1 LARYGSQRFAQT
13 PHPTKPAVSGG
24 KVLLR
29 VTAAGVTPLD
39 HTILSGNFPLAKA
52 PLVLG
57 NEGAG
62 VVEEG
67 GGTDF
72 PIGSR
77 VMFTGPYGVFED
89 GAYSEW
95 IALQKEHLCAIPE
108 GVDAVS
114 AAGIPVAYLTAQVAL
129 VVHQMYL
136 YKYTLHQCIRNAGP
150 DTAPVTSEVEK
161 QARGGCMMSGRLSGK
176 VCVITGTGGS
186 VGRAAAWA
194 FAREGASVVGCD
206 VNVAAAEATVEMVR
220 AQGGTMISLQPC
232 HLTEP
237 SECQALVDLAVR
249 EYGRIDVLFNNAA
262 MAYFNWLEDIT
273 NEEWNRDLREEID
286 LVFFLTRAAWPYL
299 KASHGVVVN
308 TASLN
313 GLMSFKTLGS
323 LAHTTAKAGI
333 IGMTRQLAMEGREHG
348 IRANSISPGLIETNQ
363 TREQLKDPEWA
374 SAMLGKT
381 LLGRLGRPEEVANV
395 ALFLAS
401 DDSSYVT
408 GVDIVVD
415 GGMKVW

>member
-1 LARYGSQRFAQT
+1 M
-13 PHPTKPAVSGG
+13 P
-24 KVLLR
+24 
-29 VTAAGVTPLD
+29 
-39 HTILSGNFPLAKA
+39 
-52 PLVLG
+52 
-57 NEGAG
+57 
-62 VVEEG
+62 
-67 GGTDF
+67 
-72 PIGSR
+72 
-77 VMFTGPYGVFED
+77 
-89 GAYSEW
+89 
-95 IALQKEHLCAIPE
+95 
-108 GVDAVS
+108 
-114 AAGIPVAYLTAQVAL
+114 
-129 VVHQMYL
+129 
-136 YKYTLHQCIRNAGP
+136 
-150 DTAPVTSEVEK
+150 
-161 QARGGCMMSGRLSGK
+161 MSGRLEGK

-186 VGRAAAWA
+186 VGRASAVT

-206 VNVAAAEATVEMVR
+206 VNIAAAEATADMVS
-220 AQGGTMISLQPC
+220 AQGGRMISLQPC
-232 HLTEP
+232 HLTKP
-237 SECQALVDLAVR
+237 TDCQSLVDLAVR
-249 EYGRIDVLFNNAA
+249 TYGRIDVLFNNAA

-273 NEEWNRDLREEID
+273 DEEWSRDLHEEID
-286 LVFFLTRAAWPYL
+286 LVFYLTRAAWPHL

-313 GLMSFKTLGS
+313 GLLSFKTLGS

-401 DDSSYVT
+401 DESAYVT